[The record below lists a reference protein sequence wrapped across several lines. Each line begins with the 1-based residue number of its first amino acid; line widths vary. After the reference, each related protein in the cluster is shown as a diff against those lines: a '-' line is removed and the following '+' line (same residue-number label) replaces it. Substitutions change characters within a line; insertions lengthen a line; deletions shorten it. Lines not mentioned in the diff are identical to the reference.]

1 MKPKLLDL
9 YLAKKFLATLG
20 FILLMTA
27 VVSVVFDISEKIDDI
42 LEGDASAK
50 AIIVDY
56 YFNFVPVIINLT
68 SPLII
73 FISALYF
80 TARLANNAEILS
92 MLSSGISYYRLIV
105 PYIAVAVL
113 LAGIDW
119 GLKNYILPNA
129 HENVDAFEKRYILA
143 EYHYQAKNI
152 HRQLDKTS
160 YFYAQGISYKESR
173 AYRFAID
180 KFEGQNLVYKL
191 TSTDAIY
198 DSVTGSWV
206 VYNYVIRDING
217 LQEKLSRGD
226 TMRVK
231 IPITMADFTEKSRK
245 TPTLTTPEL
254 NDFIEKERFKGESM
268 VDFYLVEKYKRTAMP
283 FAIIILVVI
292 AVALATRKIRGGIG
306 THLLVGILIAISYE
320 LMMRF
325 STTFATNSDLNPLLA
340 VWLPNIIYGT
350 LALYLLKVTPK

>member
-105 PYIAVAVL
+105 PYIAVAV
-113 LAGIDW
+113 
-119 GLKNYILPNA
+119 
-129 HENVDAFEKRYILA
+129 
-143 EYHYQAKNI
+143 
-152 HRQLDKTS
+152 
-160 YFYAQGISYKESR
+160 
-173 AYRFAID
+173 
-180 KFEGQNLVYKL
+180 
-191 TSTDAIY
+191 
-198 DSVTGSWV
+198 
-206 VYNYVIRDING
+206 
-217 LQEKLSRGD
+217 
-226 TMRVK
+226 
-231 IPITMADFTEKSRK
+231 
-245 TPTLTTPEL
+245 
-254 NDFIEKERFKGESM
+254 
-268 VDFYLVEKYKRTAMP
+268 
-283 FAIIILVVI
+283 
-292 AVALATRKIRGGIG
+292 
-306 THLLVGILIAISYE
+306 
-320 LMMRF
+320 
-325 STTFATNSDLNPLLA
+325 
-340 VWLPNIIYGT
+340 
-350 LALYLLKVTPK
+350 